1 MKKILLP
8 TVVTMSLLFAVGC
21 SNSNNVGDVNSN
33 DVGEELKALTAKDVD
48 QGSDLN
54 VEGEKGEVLGLDI
67 KSTLMYKNYEDI
79 LNKMNTLSV
88 EEINK
93 KIESS
98 TDKFVGTSHIQN
110 PFSDSGHQLLNEFR
124 YSIRDE
130 EEVVL
135 GITYDAYNSSG
146 DRLPLSEAVV
156 STVYLDIEDDK
167 RITAVNSEDVKYSV
181 TIKTN
186 EFKGIESGFEINSS
200 LEDMYIKIANLLSEN
215 EHISIKDIKEELD
228 ISFDDE
234 SECVLID
241 TQNPADTIPTEITDH
256 SIRGDD
262 SYIAINAVDDKVFN
276 MTLSPLYSVDE
287 EVKVSGEYIYSNRR
301 VYEPKRVEALDPEY
315 KPEYF
320 ATKEVSDMQQQIEL
334 LNSIM

>member
-21 SNSNNVGDVNSN
+21 SNSNDKVDELKDQNNKEVELNSN
-33 DVGEELKALTAKDVD
+33 QSVADKKEEALAI
-48 QGSDLN
+48 
-54 VEGEKGEVLGLDI
+54 DI
-67 KSTLMYKNYEDI
+67 TSTIMYKNYVDI
-79 LNKMNTLSV
+79 LSKINSLSV
-88 EEINK
+88 DEINK
-93 KIESS
+93 MIESS
-98 TDKFVGTSHIQN
+98 TDEFITNNHIDQE
-110 PFSDSGHQLLNEFR
+110 FSDSGHQLLNEFR
-124 YSIRDE
+124 YSVKDQE
-130 EEVVL
+130 DVVL

-156 STVYLDIEDDK
+156 SSVYLDIEDDK

-200 LEDMYIKIANLLSEN
+200 LEDMYIKIVNILSEN
-215 EHISIKDIKEELD
+215 ENISIKDIQEKVG
-228 ISFDDE
+228 ISFDSV
-234 SECVLID
+234 SEGIITNSD
-241 TQNPADTIPTEITDH
+241 DPAVTTPTEVTNYTLK
-256 SIRGDD
+256 GDD
-262 SYIAINAVDDKVFN
+262 SYILIQAIDNKVYQMILNPMYNFG
-276 MTLSPLYSVDE
+276 E
-287 EVKVSGEYIYSNRR
+287 EVKVSGNYHYYNRR
-301 VYEPKRVEALDPEY
+301 VLEPKRVEALDPEY